1 LLLRQVIAALNP
13 RAKVVGCSFGQV
25 DLAKVLGAA
34 QGEGVAGLGIVDE
47 HKAAVAAARQDQAAA
62 AAAAAASAAAQ
73 AADDCAEPACT
84 DPTHDHS
91 HSSHNHAT
99 AAEEA
104 ACTDPTHDHSH
115 SSHTHATA
123 AEEAACTDPTH
134 DHSHSSHNHGA
145 SATTAAARFGI
156 NNFVFSSR
164 RAFAPERLEAV
175 LKLMPTSENNR
186 RALSETLAGRTAQTK
201 GGPVA
206 VLAATSDATL
216 PVEGGSAYPDASAAR
231 AALSTVVRSKGF
243 CWLAHSHAAACYWSH
258 SGSHAEVQLVGRWW
272 ATVPEA
278 QWPEFQ
284 AAAIRE
290 DFSGVHGDR
299 RQELVFIGADMTAAR
314 RAAVESA
321 LAWATLTDAE
331 NDEYNENAAVPGRL
345 ATLFPN
351 RIYLRPAGP
360 VA

>member
-1 LLLRQVIAALNP
+1 
-13 RAKVVGCSFGQV
+13 
-25 DLAKVLGAA
+25 
-34 QGEGVAGLGIVDE
+34 
-47 HKAAVAAARQDQAAA
+47 
-62 AAAAAASAAAQ
+62 
-73 AADDCAEPACT
+73 
-84 DPTHDHS
+84 
-91 HSSHNHAT
+91 
-99 AAEEA
+99 
-104 ACTDPTHDHSH
+104 
-115 SSHTHATA
+115 
-123 AEEAACTDPTH
+123 
-134 DHSHSSHNHGA
+134 
-145 SATTAAARFGI
+145 
-156 NNFVFSSR
+156 
-164 RAFAPERLEAV
+164 
-175 LKLMPTSENNR
+175 
-186 RALSETLAGRTAQTK
+186 
-201 GGPVA
+201 VA